1 MATIIPFRA
10 IRPPR
15 HLAHLVASR
24 AYANYSQQDL
34 SQKLRSNPFSFL
46 HIINPDA
53 ETTSETMHEKMS
65 MKQRFKMVKEKF
77 EEFCGNGYLI
87 QDETESIYI
96 YRQTS
101 EHGCFTGFIAG
112 ISTDDYD
119 SGVIKKHEATLLE
132 RERIFEEYLHIT
144 GFNAEPVL
152 LTYPRNP
159 ILNDVIKEQTQPRPE
174 YEFTTTDGILH
185 EFWKVNSLEVTEK
198 IAAIFKKFDS
208 IYIADGHHRCASS
221 ALLAKHHNQTGYRY
235 CMAYFIPE
243 DNLCI
248 LPFHRIIRSIGEINA
263 DAIVNQL
270 LKYFT
275 VTPLQSPA
283 LPGRH
288 GELTMCIK
296 GQWYLLLG
304 KPESGIFSNPI
315 ILDAQIVTD
324 VILNPIFGIEDLRTD
339 KRITFEGGKVDPGDI
354 HQKIVSGQADAAIML
369 FPVSLQQLTAIADS
383 GAVMPPKS
391 TWIEPKLRS
400 GLAIYSFSG

>member
-1 MATIIPFRA
+1 
-10 IRPPR
+10 
-15 HLAHLVASR
+15 
-24 AYANYSQQDL
+24 
-34 SQKLRSNPFSFL
+34 
-46 HIINPDA
+46 
-53 ETTSETMHEKMS
+53 
-65 MKQRFKMVKEKF
+65 
-77 EEFCGNGYLI
+77 
-87 QDETESIYI
+87 
-96 YRQTS
+96 
-101 EHGCFTGFIAG
+101 
-112 ISTDDYD
+112 
-119 SGVIKKHEATLLE
+119 
-132 RERIFEEYLHIT
+132 
-144 GFNAEPVL
+144 
-152 LTYPRNP
+152 
-159 ILNDVIKEQTQPRPE
+159 
-174 YEFTTTDGILH
+174 
-185 EFWKVNSLEVTEK
+185 
-198 IAAIFKKFDS
+198 
-208 IYIADGHHRCASS
+208 
-221 ALLAKHHNQTGYRY
+221 
-235 CMAYFIPE
+235 MAYFIPE